1 MGFLKRAALQFSTIR
16 ESVKAKDDLGMN
28 KNIWSHETQLQH
40 VKVTPSSA
48 FFFPSS
54 PKCTAFNREVKCIV
68 MSWFI
73 FHFIFLLNPL
83 WKLFFSFFPFQTFIT

>member
-16 ESVKAKDDLGMN
+16 ESVKAKKDLGMN

-48 FFFPSS
+48 FFF
-54 PKCTAFNREVKCIV
+54 
-68 MSWFI
+68 
-73 FHFIFLLNPL
+73 FLLLQNAQYL
-83 WKLFFSFFPFQTFIT
+83 IEK